1 MRNNKYNLV
10 ILHHKEVFET
20 RELALEYL
28 NGFYKPFSLDAEP
41 VIVKYGNVNNPDV
54 ILAFGTSDAAPGG
67 FYAIDMTKATQE
79 INELNEIV
87 SSSQD
92 ELEYIADILDGVVK
106 STGLV
111 IDENKIE
118 DKISYEPDS
127 RDEVIGSAVTIAQAL
142 DLLSKYTQ
150 KEFGDNKL
158 AVEESKTIK
167 LIYSVNP
174 DGGMILKAKVKVS
187 TEGDSDDVNFNNN
200 IIGIKNDG
208 LYAASNLAYDDVRH
222 QLIFTTSG
230 YKNGRFQD
238 DAIVQ
243 KIDLGEHTKL
253 VADNDGKNVKLFI
266 TENTETYTTTLSADL
281 QIANRENNILK
292 SVDGKV
298 YVDGV
303 AENIK
308 YSDSNVGATL
318 TEHKN
323 QLNAL
328 ETSVQNAANSAHI
341 EGGQTD
347 TLETSVSTLSDGGAK
362 VVGNVRLGSKNS
374 IVVRNG
380 GLEANI
386 TIDVD
391 TATNKLIFTIGDET
405 IVKTLPGVELFESA
419 EYNDENE
426 ELIITFRTG
435 NTLVIPIHNIIHTWE
450 TANSENSPIVLT
462 KTVITG
468 GVDTLSGNV
477 KLRSTDNLL
486 GNDNG
491 KLFVS
496 EQNIDNK
503 ISVETTRA
511 TNAENA
517 IRTSID
523 TLTNNVQSQLDSVSE
538 TISGVQNDLTEETTR
553 ARSAE
558 TEIRNIANHANEIA
572 EEAKT
577 GVTELNSDVAE
588 LSNSLT
594 AVETNVE
601 NLSESI
607 AEIAVLRNSLN
618 EEITNRTTKDTELE
632 GSISAIETSVTT
644 EKNRATTA
652 EEAII
657 TRITHDI
664 SDVNAAITAEQ
675 TRAVA
680 AEQANAS
687 RIEELAAAVGSGSA
701 QTLADAKAYTDTK
714 VLAEKTERETKD
726 TEIETAIQTL
736 DEKIENNKFI
746 VNETNTISMSL
757 ASGEPNVLTSNVK
770 VKTISGENA
779 NIIKSDENG
788 LFATVSF
795 NYDKAT
801 NKITFNDGNGDKTFE
816 LNNFGIL
823 QDAFY
828 DSENKS
834 IVLIVKKDDET
845 TERIT
850 IPVGDLVNTWDV
862 ENNTNSPIILTKT
875 TGDNGDVL
883 SAQLSILNNENN
895 LLVNNNGSLFVDGD
909 SNAHKALWGN
919 EVTTVQ
925 GVINTL
931 WNSYNESESTQ
942 QDVADLKQRVNS
954 LSADVTGIQE
964 DMTTLTNNVNNIE
977 EDNENI
983 KQTLLELEEDIN
995 SQVGR
1000 ITTNETNISNLTERV
1015 TTIEG
1020 NLQTL
1025 TETVNSYNERISAVE
1040 TKADEAIGKIDNLI
1054 ANIGDGTNLM
1064 ERIEH
1069 IEEVLGQLIDFGE
1082 YEPEI

>member
-10 ILHHKEVFET
+10 ILHHEEVFET

-28 NGFYKPFSLDAEP
+28 NGFYKPYSLDAEP
-41 VIVKYGNVNNPDV
+41 IIVKYGNVNNPDV
-54 ILAFGTSDAAPGG
+54 ILAFGTSNTAPGS

-118 DKISYEPDS
+118 DKVSYEPDS

-158 AVEESKTIK
+158 AVEESKTVK

-208 LYAASNLAYDDVRH
+208 LYAASNLAYDDARH

-308 YSDSNVGATL
+308 YGDSNVGATL

-323 QLNAL
+323 QLNTL

-511 TNAENA
+511 TNAENT

-523 TLTNNVQSQLDSVSE
+523 TLTNNVQSQFDGVSE
-538 TISGVQNDLTEETTR
+538 SISGVQNDLTEETTR

-601 NLSESI
+601 NLSDSI

-618 EEITNRTTKDTELE
+618 EEITNRTTKDTELQ
-632 GSISAIETSVTT
+632 GL
-644 EKNRATTA
+644 
-652 EEAII
+652 
-657 TRITHDI
+657 
-664 SDVNAAITAEQ
+664 VNAANTAIANET
-675 TRAVA
+675 TRATA
-680 AEQANAS
+680 AETANAS

-746 VNETNTISMSL
+746 VNETDTVSMSL

-770 VKTISGENA
+770 LKTISGENA

-862 ENNTNSPIILTKT
+862 ENDANSPIVLTKT

-931 WNSYNESESTQ
+931 WNSYNDSESTQ
-942 QDVADLKQRVNS
+942 EDIADLKQRVNS

-964 DMTTLTNNVNNIE
+964 DMTTLTNNVDDIE

-995 SQVGR
+995 SQVER

-1040 TKADEAIGKIDNLI
+1040 AKADEAIGKIDDLI
-1054 ANIGDGTNLM
+1054 ENIGDGTDLM